1 MNTFI
6 IIVGIL
12 LAVIIIALTLALNEV
27 KRANKSHLKSIQ
39 IWKDEYQRLSEMYQ
53 VLSNHLSK
61 VSEKYIAL
69 EKELAGK
76 DLSKPE
82 DNPGIVNQTI
92 PQEEDTPTNTKSDPA
107 TPGKPGKRPY
117 KKRKKA

>member
-12 LAVIIIALTLALNEV
+12 LVTIIIALTLALNEV
-27 KRANKSHLKSIQ
+27 KRDNKNHLKSIKV
-39 IWKDEYQRLSEMYQ
+39 WKDEYQRLSEMYQ
-53 VLSNHLSK
+53 MLSKDLSK
-61 VSEKYIAL
+61 VSEKYLAL
-69 EKELAGK
+69 EKQLTDKETVKAGN
-76 DLSKPE
+76 DPDSLQMAVQAENVTS
-82 DNPGIVNQTI
+82 D
-92 PQEEDTPTNTKSDPA
+92 TKSDPV

>member
-12 LAVIIIALTLALNEV
+12 LAVIIIALILALNEV

-53 VLSNHLSK
+53 MLSKNLSK
-61 VSEKYIAL
+61 VSEKYMAL

-92 PQEEDTPTNTKSDPA
+92 PQAEDTLANTKSDPA
-107 TPGKPGKRPY
+107 TPSKPGKRPY

>member
-12 LAVIIIALTLALNEV
+12 LAVIIIALTLALSEV

-53 VLSNHLSK
+53 MLSKDLSK

-69 EKELAGK
+69 EKQLADKENLKAGN
-76 DLSKPE
+76 DPDSLQMAVQAE
-82 DNPGIVNQTI
+82 NVTN
-92 PQEEDTPTNTKSDPA
+92 NTKPDPA
-107 TPGKPGKRPY
+107 TPGKPAKRAY
-117 KKRKKA
+117 KKRKKE

>member
-69 EKELAGK
+69 EKKLAGK

-92 PQEEDTPTNTKSDPA
+92 PQEEDTPTTTKSDPA